1 MSAIPWWLLPSAAAL
16 ILVATHTYLGLHVI
30 SRNVFFVDLALAQV
44 AALGSTVAFL
54 YGFDTNDSVTYYVS
68 LLFAVG
74 GAWFF
79 SVARLPDNRVPEEAI
94 IGLTFAVASAG
105 AILLSAENPHGAEHL
120 RDMMA
125 GSILVVSP
133 REVGHAALMYGAIG
147 VFHWVFRKPLL
158 NVSIDRE
165 GARARGLRVRWW
177 DFLFYLSFAVVITSS
192 VRIAGVLLVFILLIA
207 PAVCGAMFARG
218 IRARLLV
225 GWGAG
230 ILATTFGL
238 GVSSH
243 MDWPPAPAI
252 SCVFAVIL
260 LGAAI
265 ADRVL
270 HAERRGAAL
279 LRFATTFAVL
289 ATIAFGLTAFLRA
302 QRAAHESASA
312 AEADGGTA
320 ALGEV
325 NIGEATARAATLTD
339 LPSAS
344 EAHTHGDPE
353 HGLGTSQRD
362 LLAALSDEHD
372 NVRAR
377 AASEL
382 GALGDPA
389 LLPALIHALE
399 DPSDAVKEKAAE
411 ALGKLGRPEAAP
423 PLQAALA
430 KPDQDAWVNLR
441 EAEALAR
448 CGSASGM
455 AALIDAASNA
465 DARLVREE
473 SLGRALAFAG
483 LPAPATNDD
492 PARAEALARV
502 SAWWAAHREAAR
514 WEPALGRFIAPPG
527 AGE

>member
-1 MSAIPWWLLPSAAAL
+1 MTLFAGLPWWLLPSAAAL

-125 GSILVVSP
+125 GSILVVSA
-133 REVGHAALMYGAIG
+133 REVGQAALLYGAIG
-147 VFHWVFRKPLL
+147 VFHWVFRRQLL
-158 NVSIDRE
+158 SVSTDRE
-165 GARARGLRVRWW
+165 QARARGLRVRWW
-177 DFLFYLSFAVVITSS
+177 DFLFYLSFAIVITSS

-207 PAVCGAMFARG
+207 PASMGAMFATG

-225 GWGAG
+225 GWASG

-238 GVSSH
+238 GLSSH

-260 LGAAI
+260 SGAAVV
-265 ADRVL
+265 DRMAR
-270 HAERRGAAL
+270 AERRGATAVSL
-279 LRFATTFAVL
+279 SITFAVL
-289 ATIAFGLTAFLRA
+289 VTVALGLTSFLRA
-302 QRAAHESASA
+302 QSAAHASASVEGEDGAPPGGAVASAPA
-312 AEADGGTA
+312 AADT
-320 ALGEV
+320 
-325 NIGEATARAATLTD
+325 
-339 LPSAS
+339 
-344 EAHTHGDPE
+344 HTHGDPE
-353 HGLGTSQRD
+353 HALGASRRD
-362 LLAALSDEHD
+362 LIAALFDEHD

-377 AASEL
+377 AADEL
-382 GALGDPA
+382 GALRDPELAPQLIVA
-389 LLPALIHALE
+389 LQ

-411 ALGKLGRPEAAP
+411 ALGKLARAEAVV
-423 PLQAALA
+423 PLRAALA
-430 KPDQDAWVNLR
+430 RPDQDEWVNLR
-441 EAEALAR
+441 EAEALVR
-448 CGSASGM
+448 CGGADGM
-455 AALIDAASNA
+455 DALIDAARSA
-465 DARLVREE
+465 DAKLVRREA
-473 SLGRALAFAG
+473 LDLALAFAG
-483 LPAPATNDD
+483 QSAPAADDD
-492 PARAEALARV
+492 PGRAEALARLV
-502 SAWWAAHREAAR
+502 TSWDTQRSTVRWDPKRARFVPLLEA
-514 WEPALGRFIAPPG
+514 P
-527 AGE
+527 

>member
-1 MSAIPWWLLPSAAAL
+1 MSAGLPWWLLPSAAAL

-120 RDMMA
+120 RDMMT
-125 GSILVVSP
+125 GSILVVSA
-133 REVGHAALMYGAIG
+133 REVGQAALVYGLIG
-147 VFHWVFRKPLL
+147 VFHWVFRRPLL
-158 NVSIDRE
+158 SVSIDRD
-165 GARARGLRVRWW
+165 GAKARGLRVRWW
-177 DFLFYLSFAVVITSS
+177 DFTFYLSFAIVITSS

-207 PAVCGAMFARG
+207 PAVCGVMFARG

-225 GWGAG
+225 GWASGV
-230 ILATTFGL
+230 LATTCGL
-238 GVSSH
+238 GLSAR

-252 SCVFAVIL
+252 SCVFAAIL
-260 LGAAI
+260 IGAAVL
-265 ADRVL
+265 DRVL
-270 HAERRGAAL
+270 HAERRGAAVV
-279 LRFATTFAVL
+279 RFATTFAVV
-289 ATIAFGLTAFLRA
+289 TSSVFGLTAFLERA
-302 QRAAHESASA
+302 RAAHDLAHG
-312 AEADGGTA
+312 DGHD
-320 ALGEV
+320 AL
-325 NIGEATARAATLTD
+325 EATARTEA
-339 LPSAS
+339 SAGDS
-344 EAHTHGDPE
+344 LHTHGEPE
-353 HGLGTSQRD
+353 HGLGTSRRD

-382 GALGDPA
+382 GVLGDPT
-389 LLPALIHALE
+389 LVPALIRALQ

-411 ALGKLGRPEAAP
+411 ALGKLGRPEAVA

-430 KPDQDAWVNLR
+430 RPDQDEWVSLR
-441 EAEALAR
+441 EAEALVR
-448 CGSASGM
+448 CGSTAGM
-455 AALIDAASNA
+455 KALVEIAGNA
-465 DARLVREE
+465 DAKLVRRDALE
-473 SLGRALAFAG
+473 RALAFAG
-483 LPAPATNDD
+483 QPGPTVDDDASHADALARLSAWWTAHGTSARWD
-492 PARAEALARV
+492 PARGVFSAGAR
-502 SAWWAAHREAAR
+502 AAD
-514 WEPALGRFIAPPG
+514 EPP
-527 AGE
+527 